1 MDINATIV
9 TALAL
14 VGAPAYWIKWRGD
27 TAPPAA
33 YITFR
38 TVNRPDAFA
47 NDALKERVHFVYLDI
62 FSETDPYT
70 LAGSVR
76 TAMATAGFS
85 EIEMLDVGQESV
97 RVTELVDFHIAFT
110 FRYDEVV

>member
-1 MDINATIV
+1 MDINTTIE
-9 TALAL
+9 TALTS
-14 VGAPAYWIKWRGD
+14 VGAPAYWIKWKGD

-47 NDALKERVHFVYLDI
+47 DDALDERVHFIYLDI

-70 LAGSVR
+70 IAASVR
-76 TAMATAGFS
+76 SAMATAGFS
-85 EIEMLDVGQESV
+85 EIEMLDVGQDTV
-97 RVTELVDFHIAFT
+97 RVTEQVDFHISFT